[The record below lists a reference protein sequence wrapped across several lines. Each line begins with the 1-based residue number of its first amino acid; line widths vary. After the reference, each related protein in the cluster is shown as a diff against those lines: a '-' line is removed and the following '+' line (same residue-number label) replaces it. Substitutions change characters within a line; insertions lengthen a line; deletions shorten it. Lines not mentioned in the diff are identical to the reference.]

1 MIHMADHKPT
11 NFKIR
16 EKLQEGHP
24 DNIRVTGIH
33 LTTTVYER
41 KSGVMRRIGWRLTY
55 RLIEYRLHRGEAEVT
70 GTKTV
75 DSVYLI

>member
-11 NFKIR
+11 NFQIR
-16 EKLQEGHP
+16 EGLQEHQP